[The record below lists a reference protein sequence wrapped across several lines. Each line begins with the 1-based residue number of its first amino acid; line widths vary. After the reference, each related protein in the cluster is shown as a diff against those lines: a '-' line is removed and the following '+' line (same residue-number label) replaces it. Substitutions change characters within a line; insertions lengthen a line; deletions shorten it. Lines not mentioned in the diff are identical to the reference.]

1 MGICS
6 RGGAGAV
13 CTREGCVVGAQIHP
27 QAVRAVT
34 WHVKVAV
41 DGVSVGVE
49 RHGGGLGLPR
59 THSLLFPLVPF
70 MIGLALAADVAL
82 AVENGLNAVIVSDGG
97 R

>member
-1 MGICS
+1 M
-6 RGGAGAV
+6 
-13 CTREGCVVGAQIHP
+13 GAQIHR

-49 RHGGGLGLPR
+49 RHGGGLGLLG
-59 THSLLFPLVPF
+59 TCSLLFSLVPF
-70 MIGLALAADVAL
+70 TIGLALAADVAL
-82 AVENGLNAVIVSDGG
+82 AVKNGLNAVIVSDYG